1 MATDDRITGGAAA
14 ETPASTAGG
23 AAPFVFF
30 SPELKQRLD
39 LLRHLVENSEMIPLV
54 KGPAEAG
61 KSTLIRELF
70 QNASDVWRTALFIAS
85 PALQPEQFFH
95 SLAEAYSVREG
106 ESYLVDALLR
116 RFENLSLDGTLPV
129 VVIDD
134 AHLLPEATL
143 AIILEM
149 HARAPKEA
157 RFLLFAEPAIE
168 NILSPLRSR
177 NLNLQPLQ
185 ELEMPRL
192 TRDQIRHYVERLL
205 QARNGAEAPALSA
218 AQLERICKESDGLP
232 GRVTRLVDEIGASRL
247 NSWLKKVSPV
257 QMAGLALAVVL
268 VSMLLIFQDSI
279 NALFGGAEDEQP
291 VAESVEPGREIP
303 LQLPPP
309 VPEPVLA
316 PEPEPEPQ
324 EVVQP
329 QPGETP
335 APEPTLEP
343 VEPAESSEAVAEE
356 AAEEYGPLPVLEA
369 APPEPVAEE
378 AAPTAETTEAGTE
391 SQESPPQ
398 TAEPPS
404 PPAPAPK
411 PEEPVKPAPAAEE
424 TPVAEKPLEAPKPAP
439 VKKPA
444 PRPADSGGIKSEAWL
459 LLQNPSSYT
468 LQLAGMQDQA
478 GVPRM
483 VELYKLPGP
492 FAYYRTTR
500 NGTPWYPVLYG
511 LYPNHKAAQ
520 AARDKLAASHG
531 LKGAWV
537 RGIGSIQREIR
548 AQ

>member
-1 MATDDRITGGAAA
+1 MATDDRITGDAAA

-23 AAPFVFF
+23 ATPFVFF

-61 KSTLIRELF
+61 KSTLIRELS
-70 QNASDVWRTALFIAS
+70 QNASEVWRTALFIAS

-95 SLAEAYSVREG
+95 SLADAYSVREG

-143 AIILEM
+143 AIILEL
-149 HARAPKEA
+149 HARAPKEV

-168 NILSPLRSR
+168 NILAPLRSR

-192 TRDQIRHYVERLL
+192 TRDQIRHYVEGLL
-205 QARNGAEAPALSA
+205 QARSGAEAPALSA

-247 NSWLKKVSPV
+247 NGWLKKMPPI

-268 VSMLLIFQDSI
+268 VLMLLIFQDAI
-279 NALFGGAEDEQP
+279 NALFGGGEDEQP
-291 VAESVEPGREIP
+291 IMETQEPGREIP

-309 VPEPVLA
+309 AQEQVTEQVPAPKAEPEAEALLLPQPVETPTPEPSASAEA
-316 PEPEPEPQ
+316 P
-324 EVVQP
+324 
-329 QPGETP
+329 
-335 APEPTLEP
+335 
-343 VEPAESSEAVAEE
+343 EAVAEE
-356 AAEEYGPLPVLEA
+356 AQEA
-369 APPEPVAEE
+369 VVPPPEPEAPDAMAEE
-378 AAPTAETTEAGTE
+378 AASPVEPTENGEERQVT
-391 SQESPPQ
+391 PDQ
-398 TAEPPS
+398 TAEPAVPAAPALMAEEPAKPAPATEK
-404 PPAPAPK
+404 PPAAEKPAETAKPKPAPK
-411 PEEPVKPAPAAEE
+411 PARQ
-424 TPVAEKPLEAPKPAP
+424 T
-439 VKKPA
+439 
-444 PRPADSGGIKSEAWL
+444 ADSGGVKSEAWL
-459 LLQNPSSYT
+459 LRQNPAAYT
-468 LQLAGMQDQA
+468 LQLASMQDKA

-500 NGTPWYPVLYG
+500 NGAPWYPVLYG
-511 LYPNHKAAQ
+511 LYLNQKDAL
-520 AARDKLAASHG
+520 AARDKLAAGYG

-537 RGIGSIQREIR
+537 RKIGSIQSEIR
-548 AQ
+548 AK